1 MAVVI
6 NEFEVAP
13 AEPPE
18 TKRSAEGSAESSG
31 GGGGGEKPDE
41 HAIEKMMAHHAL
53 RCERVWAH

>member
-18 TKRSAEGSAESSG
+18 TKRSAEGGAESSG
-31 GGGGGEKPDE
+31 GGGGEKPQE
-41 HAIEKMMAHHAL
+41 HEIEKMLAHHAA
-53 RCERVWAH
+53 RCERV

>member
-13 AEPPE
+13 AEAAPE
-18 TKRSAEGSAESSG
+18 RGAKSEPASAPEP
-31 GGGGGEKPDE
+31 EKPKE
-41 HAIEKMMAHHAL
+41 HEIERMLVHHAE

>member
-18 TKRSAEGSAESSG
+18 TKRSAEGNSESSG
-31 GGGGGEKPDE
+31 GGGEKPQE
-41 HAIEKMMAHHAL
+41 HEIEKMLAHHAA

>member
-18 TKRSAEGSAESSG
+18 TKRSGEGGAESSG
-31 GGGGGEKPDE
+31 GGGGEKPQE
-41 HAIEKMMAHHAL
+41 HEIEKMLAHHAA

>member
-18 TKRSAEGSAESSG
+18 TKRSAETGQENV
-31 GGGGGEKPDE
+31 GGGGGEKPQAQD
-41 HAIEKMMAHHAL
+41 IEKMLAHHAA

>member
-13 AEPPE
+13 AEPPQ
-18 TKRSAEGSAESSG
+18 TKRSAESESESSG
-31 GGGGGEKPDE
+31 GGGSEKSHDHE
-41 HAIEKMMAHHAL
+41 IEKMLAHHAA

>member
-13 AEPPE
+13 AEAAP
-18 TKRSAEGSAESSG
+18 KR
-31 GGGGGEKPDE
+31 GGESEAANAPEPEKPKE
-41 HAIEKMMAHHAL
+41 HEIETMMARHAE

>member
-13 AEPPE
+13 AEPE
-18 TKRSAEGSAESSG
+18 TKRKAEASPENA
-31 GGGGGEKPDE
+31 GGGGGEKPQEQD
-41 HAIEKMMAHHAL
+41 IEKMLAHHSV

>member
-18 TKRSAEGSAESSG
+18 TKRSAEGGAESSG
-31 GGGGGEKPDE
+31 GGEKPQE
-41 HAIEKMMAHHAL
+41 HEIEKMLAHHAA

>member
-13 AEPPE
+13 AEATP
-18 TKRSAEGSAESSG
+18 KRGVEAEPAATASQP
-31 GGGGGEKPDE
+31 EKPKE
-41 HAIEKMMAHHAL
+41 HEIERMIARHAE

>member
-18 TKRSAEGSAESSG
+18 TKRSAESGTESSG
-31 GGGGGEKPDE
+31 GDGEKPKADE
-41 HAIEKMMAHHAL
+41 IEKMIAHHAA

>member
-13 AEPPE
+13 AEAAP
-18 TKRSAEGSAESSG
+18 KRSAEGEPAAAAAEP
-31 GGGGGEKPDE
+31 EKPKDHE
-41 HAIEKMMAHHAL
+41 IERMMARHAE

>member
-13 AEPPE
+13 AAPAPTRGTDSQSAAAPEP
-18 TKRSAEGSAESSG
+18 
-31 GGGGGEKPDE
+31 EKPKAYE
-41 HAIEKMMAHHAL
+41 IEKMMEQHVE

>member
-18 TKRSAEGSAESSG
+18 AKRSAEGGAESSG
-31 GGGGGEKPDE
+31 GGGEKPQEQD
-41 HAIEKMMAHHAL
+41 IEKLLAHHAS